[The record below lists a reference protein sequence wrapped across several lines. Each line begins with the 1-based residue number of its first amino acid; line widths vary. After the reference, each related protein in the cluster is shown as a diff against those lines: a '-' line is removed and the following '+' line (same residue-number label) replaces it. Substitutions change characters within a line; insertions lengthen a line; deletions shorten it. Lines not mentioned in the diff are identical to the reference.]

1 MIMKNIFIGLLSL
14 FFYFSSLSIS
24 GACEF
29 LKEKIGTPV
38 SNIIEKYDNLDEPP
52 GGDDPTATY
61 VKEYDSLSLC
71 ENSQLENSVLKVFI
85 KEGKL
90 IGTEIEGALGEAKNN
105 KIIDFAK
112 THLGYTSE
120 VDFDEEWTGAIS
132 LSSFGDDVIYGR
144 ASDSSGIYEMLIIT
158 KPEFDSFLFGPNV
171 VKFF

>member
-1 MIMKNIFIGLLSL
+1 MSR
-14 FFYFSSLSIS
+14 
-24 GACEF
+24 ACEF
-29 LKEKIGTPV
+29 LKEQIGTPV
-38 SNIIEKYDNLDEPP
+38 SSIIDKYDNLDEPP
-52 GGDDPTATY
+52 SGGDPTATY
-61 VKEYDSLSLC
+61 VKEYDSLNLC

-112 THLGYTSE
+112 THLGYKSE

-144 ASDSSGIYEMLIIT
+144 VSDSSGIYEMLIIT
-158 KPEFDSFLFGPNV
+158 KPEFDSFLFGPGV
-171 VKFF
+171 IKFF